1 MKLLQ
6 VMAGARYGGA
16 EEFFVRLA
24 LAFERANVDQRV
36 AVRGHPFRK
45 KQLSSGGV
53 RTDTFAFR
61 RWLDVRTN
69 FGLRNIIRDWRPDIV
84 LTWMS
89 RASRAC
95 PKPKL
100 GRDFVH
106 VGRLGGYYKLKYFR
120 GCDHLIG
127 NTPGMVDYVCGLGWP
142 AECAHYLPN
151 FVSERRAPPL
161 DRKSLNTPDD
171 APLLLGLGRLHEN
184 KAFDV
189 LLDSMALLPDH
200 WLWLAGTGPQEA
212 ALRSQAVRLGIE
224 KRVRFLGWRDD
235 VAPLFSAAN
244 ILVCPSRSEPLGN
257 VVLEAWAQHVPVI
270 AAASEGLQQLIDHE
284 VNGLL
289 VPTGDAPALA
299 KSIMG
304 ITGARAEAL
313 AASGWASYRESY
325 NEGTVVSRYLDFFNA
340 VAR

>member
-1 MKLLQ
+1 
-6 VMAGARYGGA
+6 
-16 EEFFVRLA
+16 
-24 LAFERANVDQRV
+24 
-36 AVRGHPFRK
+36 
-45 KQLSSGGV
+45 
-53 RTDTFAFR
+53 
-61 RWLDVRTN
+61 
-69 FGLRNIIRDWRPDIV
+69 
-84 LTWMS
+84 MS

-161 DRKSLNTPDD
+161 DRKILNTPGD

-189 LLDSMALLPDH
+189 LLDSMAFLPDH

-270 AAASEGLQQLIDHE
+270 AAASEGLQQLIDNE

>member
-142 AECAHYLPN
+142 PEYAHYLPN

-161 DRKSLNTPDD
+161 DRKILNTPGD

-289 VPTGDAPALA
+289 VPTVDAPALA

>member
-45 KQLSSGGV
+45 KQLSTGGE

-161 DRKSLNTPDD
+161 DRKILNTPGD

-189 LLDSMALLPDH
+189 LLNSMALLPDH

-325 NEGTVVSRYLDFFNA
+325 NEGTVVSRYLDFFNT

>member
-1 MKLLQ
+1 
-6 VMAGARYGGA
+6 
-16 EEFFVRLA
+16 
-24 LAFERANVDQRV
+24 
-36 AVRGHPFRK
+36 
-45 KQLSSGGV
+45 
-53 RTDTFAFR
+53 
-61 RWLDVRTN
+61 
-69 FGLRNIIRDWRPDIV
+69 
-84 LTWMS
+84 MS

-161 DRKSLNTPDD
+161 DRKILNTPGD

-325 NEGTVVSRYLDFFNA
+325 NEGTVVSRYLDFFNT

>member
-6 VMAGARYGGA
+6 VMAVARYGGA

-36 AVRGHPFRK
+36 AVRGHPFRN

-161 DRKSLNTPDD
+161 DRKSLNTPGD

-304 ITGARAEAL
+304 ITGSRAEAL

-325 NEGTVVSRYLDFFNA
+325 NEGTVVSRYLDFFNT

>member
-1 MKLLQ
+1 VKLLQ

-95 PKPKL
+95 PKTKL

-161 DRKSLNTPDD
+161 DRKILNTPGD

-189 LLDSMALLPDH
+189 LLDSMAFLPDH

-325 NEGTVVSRYLDFFNA
+325 NEGTVVSRYLDFFNT

>member
-1 MKLLQ
+1 
-6 VMAGARYGGA
+6 
-16 EEFFVRLA
+16 
-24 LAFERANVDQRV
+24 
-36 AVRGHPFRK
+36 
-45 KQLSSGGV
+45 
-53 RTDTFAFR
+53 
-61 RWLDVRTN
+61 
-69 FGLRNIIRDWRPDIV
+69 
-84 LTWMS
+84 
-89 RASRAC
+89 
-95 PKPKL
+95 
-100 GRDFVH
+100 
-106 VGRLGGYYKLKYFR
+106 
-120 GCDHLIG
+120 
-127 NTPGMVDYVCGLGWP
+127 MVDYVCGLGWP
-142 AECAHYLPN
+142 AEYAHYLPN

-161 DRKSLNTPDD
+161 DRKILNTPGD

-299 KSIMG
+299 KSIMR

>member
-84 LTWMS
+84 LSWMS

-100 GRDFVH
+100 SREFVH

-120 GCDHLIG
+120 DCDHLIG

-142 AECAHYLPN
+142 TEYAHYLPN

-161 DRKSLNTPDD
+161 DRKILNTPGD

-299 KSIMG
+299 KSVMG
-304 ITGARAEAL
+304 ITVARAEAL

-325 NEGTVVSRYLDFFNA
+325 NEGTVVSRYLDFFNT

>member
-6 VMAGARYGGA
+6 IMAGARHGGA

-36 AVRGHPFRK
+36 AIRGHPFREQ
-45 KQLSSGGV
+45 QLRRGGV

-95 PKPKL
+95 PKSNR
-100 GRDFVH
+100 GREFVH

-127 NTPGMVDYVCGLGWP
+127 NTPGMIDYVCGLGWP
-142 AECAHYLPN
+142 EKYAHYLPN

-161 DRKSLNTPDD
+161 DRKFLNTPED

-189 LLDSMALLPDH
+189 LLDSMAFLPDH
-200 WLWLAGTGPQEA
+200 WLWLAGTGPREA
-212 ALRSQAVRLGIE
+212 ALRSQATRLGIE
-224 KRVRFLGWRDD
+224 KRVRFLGWHDD

-270 AAASEGLQQLIDHE
+270 AAASEGLRQLIGHE

-289 VPTGDAPALA
+289 VPTDDPPALA

-325 NEGTVVSRYLDFFNA
+325 NEATVVSRYLDFFNA
-340 VAR
+340 VAP

>member
-127 NTPGMVDYVCGLGWP
+127 NTPRVMAGGSFSVTVP
-142 AECAHYLPN
+142 ALSA
-151 FVSERRAPPL
+151 
-161 DRKSLNTPDD
+161 
-171 APLLLGLGRLHEN
+171 
-184 KAFDV
+184 DV
-189 LLDSMALLPDH
+189 Y
-200 WLWLAGTGPQEA
+200 T
-212 ALRSQAVRLGIE
+212 QAVEHSG
-224 KRVRFLGWRDD
+224 G
-235 VAPLFSAAN
+235 SAN
-244 ILVCPSRSEPLGN
+244 
-257 VVLEAWAQHVPVI
+257 
-270 AAASEGLQQLIDHE
+270 AASVTGFS
-284 VNGLL
+284 NGL
-289 VPTGDAPALA
+289 VHH
-299 KSIMG
+299 
-304 ITGARAEAL
+304 
-313 AASGWASYRESY
+313 
-325 NEGTVVSRYLDFFNA
+325 F
-340 VAR
+340 

>member
-120 GCDHLIG
+120 DCDHLIG

-142 AECAHYLPN
+142 AECAPYLPN

-161 DRKSLNTPDD
+161 DRKILNTPGD

-189 LLDSMALLPDH
+189 LLDSMAFLPDH

-325 NEGTVVSRYLDFFNA
+325 NEGTVVSRDLDFFNA

>member
-6 VMAGARYGGA
+6 VMAGARHGGA

-24 LAFERANVDQRV
+24 LAFERENVDQRV
-36 AVRGHPFRK
+36 AVRGHPFRN

-95 PKPKL
+95 PKTKL

-142 AECAHYLPN
+142 AEYAHYLPN

-161 DRKSLNTPDD
+161 DRKILNTPGD

-270 AAASEGLQQLIDHE
+270 ASASEGLQQLIDNE

-325 NEGTVVSRYLDFFNA
+325 NEGTVVSRYLDFFNT